1 MKTVGVLFMYKWSGF
16 GGQFGLFVGA
26 VWEFR
31 DGLLVVIV
39 FRAVVECYFS
49 RTCGGEGCADD
60 VAEYGAL
67 VDSLQRGEFQAAF
80 DLIFS
85 SHELWSRVLTMHPF
99 LLIRKTEIKN

>member
-1 MKTVGVLFMYKWSGF
+1 MGLVGNLGCSW
-16 GGQFGLFVGA
+16 GQFGNFGMGYWLLLFFVP
-26 VWEFR
+26 WWN
-31 DGLLVVIV
+31 VISLGHG
-39 FRAVVECYFS
+39 VERVALMS
-49 RTCGGEGCADD
+49 DD